1 MIVLVADTSEWV
13 QVILLVLPFFAFFCL
28 FLPFLFFYIGALLLH
43 YSLGAGKGFWDRKND
58 LADRFGAYT
67 IIFEHEGD

>member
-1 MIVLVADTSEWV
+1 VIVLVADTSEWV
-13 QVILLVLPFFAFFCL
+13 QVILLVLPFFFNF
-28 FLPFLFFYIGALLLH
+28 FFYIGALLLQ